1 VLHTATSGSRR
12 DPVPIVRDPRA
23 DALLPVIVSIPHY
36 GTDAVP
42 GVAAW
47 DYREPRFRSFR
58 YGYVD
63 PFARQIYGAL
73 HECGA
78 SVVAMPISRLFVD
91 VNRARDDFELQAGAV
106 RSTRGVVRT
115 HIRGDEAVFRRPLR
129 PETLERRLARFY
141 DPYHAL
147 LAARVDTLHRR
158 FGRAVVL
165 DAHTAN
171 ASRLDGH
178 EVVVGTRR
186 GRSCAPALAHG
197 VAAIVRGHGFAC
209 SFDVPGYSG
218 GHTVRRHG
226 SPDGPVQAVQIEFN
240 AMPIM
245 GTSRNE
251 YAEAR
256 RRGAL
261 PAHDAA
267 CLARC
272 IACMREVVR
281 WLGQYPMAG

>member
-1 VLHTATSGSRR
+1 MR
-12 DPVPIVRDPRA
+12 DPPADPV
-23 DALLPVIVSIPHY
+23 LPVIVSIPHY

-42 GVAAW
+42 GVAAA
-47 DYREPRFRSFR
+47 DYSEPRFASFR

-78 SVVAMPISRLFVD
+78 TVVATPISRLFID
-91 VNRARDDFELQAGAV
+91 VNRARDDFELHAGAV
-106 RSTRGVVRT
+106 CSTRGVVRT
-115 HIRGDEAVFRRPLR
+115 HIRDREAVFRSPLC
-129 PETLERRLARFY
+129 PDVLERRLASFY

-147 LAARVDTLHRR
+147 LASRLDQLRAR
-158 FGRAVVL
+158 FGNAVVL

-171 ASRLDGH
+171 AARLDGH

-186 GRSCAPALAHG
+186 GRSCAPALADG

-226 SPDGPVQAVQIEFN
+226 SPDGAVQAVQIEFN
-240 AMPIM
+240 AIRIM
-245 GTSRNE
+245 GTSRHE

-256 RRGAL
+256 RLGTL

-272 IACMREVVR
+272 IACMREVVH
-281 WLGQYPMAG
+281 WLGRRPSAGW